1 MRKVEHAVE
10 IRVHGLAA
18 PGKLDQR
25 GLLAAISL
33 LSLKSGDPVPHC
45 LGTVGR
51 TALDNLS
58 VEGREFAVV
67 EADGDLRAH
76 HGSISHRVNQ
86 LVCAIVGWAW

>member
-1 MRKVEHAVE
+1 
-10 IRVHGLAA
+10 
-18 PGKLDQR
+18 
-25 GLLAAISL
+25 
-33 LSLKSGDPVPHC
+33 VPHC

-51 TALDNLS
+51 TALDDLS